1 MMLFEVLKGS
11 AHDLKDHRVE
21 NPRLNAELLLA
32 KCLGFSRETLYAN
45 LRREMQ
51 AEEKEALDEL
61 LRRRMAGEPLQYLLG
76 HQEFWSVDLKVDPR
90 VLIPRPETEVLV
102 EEALSILSIPSCRV
116 PRVLDIGT
124 GSGAIVIALT
134 KDVGEIFAVATDISH
149 EALQVAKENARKV
162 GVGQRIRFVRGDLLH
177 PFRPLT
183 GGVFDLILSNPPYVC
198 RSDIEEL
205 TREVKD
211 HEPRVALDGGE
222 DGLDFYRQMTRQAPS
237 YLREDGWLLVE
248 IGQGQ
253 GAKISALLEQ
263 SGCFSSPELVRD
275 LSGIERVIKVQ
286 KAGGS

>member
-1 MMLFEVLKGS
+1 MTLFEVLKGS
-11 AHDLKDHRVE
+11 ADVLKDHRVE

-32 KCLGFSRETLYAN
+32 QCLGFSRETLYAN
-45 LRREMQ
+45 LRREIQ
-51 AEEKEALDEL
+51 TEEKKALDEL

-102 EEALSILSIPSCRV
+102 DQALSILATPSGRV

-134 KDVGEIFAVATDISH
+134 NEFGEIFAVATDISQ
-149 EALQVAKENARKV
+149 EALQVAKDNARKV

-183 GGVFDLILSNPPYVC
+183 DGVFDLILSNPPYIC

-211 HEPRVALDGGE
+211 HEPRLALDGGE
-222 DGLDFYRQMTRQAPS
+222 DGLDFYRRMSRQVPS
-237 YLREDGWLLVE
+237 YLRKGGWLLVE

-253 GAKISALLEQ
+253 GTEISTLFEQ
-263 SGCFSSPELVRD
+263 SGCFSAPELVRD

-286 KAGGS
+286 KAAA

>member
-1 MMLFEVLKGS
+1 MTLFEVLKGS
-11 AHDLKDHRVE
+11 ADDLKDHRVE

-32 KCLGFSRETLYAN
+32 QCLGFSRETLYAN
-45 LRREMQ
+45 LRREIQ
-51 AEEKEALDEL
+51 TEEKKALDEL

-102 EEALSILSIPSCRV
+102 EEALSILSIPSGRV

-124 GSGAIVIALT
+124 GSGAIVIALAEE
-134 KDVGEIFAVATDISH
+134 VGEIFAVATDISH

-162 GVGQRIRFVRGDLLH
+162 GVGQRIRFVRGDLLY

-183 GGVFDLILSNPPYVC
+183 DGVFDLILSNPPYVC

-211 HEPRVALDGGE
+211 HEPRVALDGGK
-222 DGLDFYRQMTRQAPS
+222 DGLDFYRQMSRQVPS
-237 YLREDGWLLVE
+237 YLREGGWLLVE

-253 GAKISALLEQ
+253 GAKISALLQ
-263 SGCFSSPELVRD
+263 SGCFRGPELIRD

-286 KAGGS
+286 KAAG

>member
-1 MMLFEVLKGS
+1 MTLFEVLKGS
-11 AHDLKDHRVE
+11 ADVLKDHRVE

-32 KCLGFSRETLYAN
+32 QCLGFSRETLYAN
-45 LRREMQ
+45 LRREIQ
-51 AEEKEALDEL
+51 TEEKKALDEL

-102 EEALSILSIPSCRV
+102 DQALSILATPSGRV

-134 KDVGEIFAVATDISH
+134 NEFEEIFAVATDISQ

-183 GGVFDLILSNPPYVC
+183 DGVFDLILSNPPYIC

-211 HEPRVALDGGE
+211 HEPRLALDGGE
-222 DGLDFYRQMTRQAPS
+222 DGLDFYRRMSRQVPS
-237 YLREDGWLLVE
+237 YLRKGGWLLVE

-253 GAKISALLEQ
+253 GTEISTLFEQ
-263 SGCFSSPELVRD
+263 SGCFSAPELVRD

-286 KAGGS
+286 KAEG

>member
-1 MMLFEVLKGS
+1 MTLFEVLKGS
-11 AHDLKDHRVE
+11 ADDLKDHRVE

-32 KCLGFSRETLYAN
+32 QCLGFSRETLYAN
-45 LRREMQ
+45 LRREIQ
-51 AEEKEALDEL
+51 TEEKKALDEL

-102 EEALSILSIPSCRV
+102 DQALSILATPSGRV

-134 KDVGEIFAVATDISH
+134 NEFVEIFAVATDISQ

-183 GGVFDLILSNPPYVC
+183 GGVFDLILSNPPYIC

-211 HEPRVALDGGE
+211 HEPRLALDGGE
-222 DGLDFYRQMTRQAPS
+222 DGLDFYRRMSRQVPS
-237 YLREDGWLLVE
+237 YLREGGWLLVE

-253 GAKISALLEQ
+253 GTEILTLFEQ
-263 SGCFSSPELVRD
+263 SGCFSAPELVRD

-286 KAGGS
+286 KAEG

>member
-1 MMLFEVLKGS
+1 MTLFEVLKGS
-11 AHDLKDHRVE
+11 ADYLKEHRVE

-32 KCLGFSRETLYAN
+32 QCLGFSRETLYAN
-45 LRREMQ
+45 LRREIQ
-51 AEEKEALDEL
+51 TEEKKALDEL
-61 LRRRMAGEPLQYLLG
+61 LRKRMAGEPLQYLLG

-102 EEALSILSIPSCRV
+102 EEALSILSIPSGRV

-134 KDVGEIFAVATDISH
+134 NEFGEIFAVATDISQ

-183 GGVFDLILSNPPYVC
+183 DGVFDLILSNPPYIC
-198 RSDIEEL
+198 RSDIEGL

-211 HEPRVALDGGE
+211 HEPRLALDGGE
-222 DGLDFYRQMTRQAPS
+222 DGLDFYRQMSRQIPS
-237 YLREDGWLLVE
+237 YLREGGWLLVE

-253 GAKISALLEQ
+253 GTEISALLEQ
-263 SGCFSSPELVRD
+263 SGCFRVPELVRD

-286 KAGGS
+286 KAEG

>member
-1 MMLFEVLKGS
+1 MTLFEVLKGS
-11 AHDLKDHRVE
+11 ADVLKDHRVE

-32 KCLGFSRETLYAN
+32 QCLGFSRETLYAN
-45 LRREMQ
+45 LRREIQ
-51 AEEKEALDEL
+51 TEEKKALDEL

-102 EEALSILSIPSCRV
+102 DQALSILATSSGRV

-134 KDVGEIFAVATDISH
+134 NEFVEIFAVATDISQ

-162 GVGQRIRFVRGDLLH
+162 GVDQRIRFVRGDLLH

-183 GGVFDLILSNPPYVC
+183 GGVFDLILSNPPYIC

-211 HEPRVALDGGE
+211 HEPRLALDGGE
-222 DGLDFYRQMTRQAPS
+222 DGLDFYRRMSRQVPS
-237 YLREDGWLLVE
+237 YLRKGGWLLVE

-253 GAKISALLEQ
+253 GTEISTLFEQ
-263 SGCFSSPELVRD
+263 SGCFSAPELVRD

-286 KAGGS
+286 KAEG

>member
-1 MMLFEVLKGS
+1 MTLFEVLKGS
-11 AHDLKDHRVE
+11 ADVLKNQRVE

-32 KCLGFSRETLYAN
+32 QCLGFSRETLYAN
-45 LRREMQ
+45 LRREIQ
-51 AEEKEALDEL
+51 TEEKKALDEL

-102 EEALSILSIPSCRV
+102 DQALSILATPSGRV

-134 KDVGEIFAVATDISH
+134 NEFEEIFAVATDISQ
-149 EALQVAKENARKV
+149 EALQVAKDNARKV

-183 GGVFDLILSNPPYVC
+183 DGVFDLILSNPPYIC

-211 HEPRVALDGGE
+211 HEPRLALDGGE
-222 DGLDFYRQMTRQAPS
+222 DGLDFYRRMSRQVPS
-237 YLREDGWLLVE
+237 YLRKGGWLLVE

-253 GAKISALLEQ
+253 GTEISTLFEQ
-263 SGCFSSPELVRD
+263 SGCFSAPELVRD

-286 KAGGS
+286 KAAG

>member
-1 MMLFEVLKGS
+1 MTLFEVLKGS
-11 AHDLKDHRVE
+11 ADVLKDHQVE

-32 KCLGFSRETLYAN
+32 QCLGFSRETLYAN
-45 LRREMQ
+45 LRREIQ
-51 AEEKEALDEL
+51 TEEKKALDEL

-102 EEALSILSIPSCRV
+102 DQALSILATSSGRV

-134 KDVGEIFAVATDISH
+134 NEFVEIFAVATDISQ

-183 GGVFDLILSNPPYVC
+183 DGVFDLILSNPPYIC

-211 HEPRVALDGGE
+211 HEPRLALDGGE
-222 DGLDFYRQMTRQAPS
+222 DGLDFYRRMSRQVPS
-237 YLREDGWLLVE
+237 YLRKGGWLLVE

-253 GAKISALLEQ
+253 GTEISTLLEQ
-263 SGCFSSPELVRD
+263 SGCFSAPELVRD

-286 KAGGS
+286 KAEG

>member
-1 MMLFEVLKGS
+1 MTLFEVLKGS
-11 AHDLKDHRVE
+11 ADVLKDHRVE

-32 KCLGFSRETLYAN
+32 QCLGFSRETLYAN
-45 LRREMQ
+45 LRREIQ
-51 AEEKEALDEL
+51 TEEKKALDEL

-102 EEALSILSIPSCRV
+102 DQALSILATPSGRV

-134 KDVGEIFAVATDISH
+134 NEFEEIFAVATDISQ
-149 EALQVAKENARKV
+149 EALQVAKDNARKV

-183 GGVFDLILSNPPYVC
+183 DGVFDLILSNPPYIC

-211 HEPRVALDGGE
+211 HEPRLALDGGE
-222 DGLDFYRQMTRQAPS
+222 DGLDFYRRMSRQVPS
-237 YLREDGWLLVE
+237 YLRKGGWLLVE

-253 GAKISALLEQ
+253 GTEISTLFEQ
-263 SGCFSSPELVRD
+263 SGCFSAPELVRD

-286 KAGGS
+286 KAAG

>member
-1 MMLFEVLKGS
+1 MTLFEVLKGS
-11 AHDLKDHRVE
+11 ADVLKDHQVE

-32 KCLGFSRETLYAN
+32 QCLGFSRETLYAN
-45 LRREMQ
+45 LRREIQ

-76 HQEFWSVDLKVDPR
+76 HQEFWTVDLKVDPH

-102 EEALSILSIPSCRV
+102 DQALSILATLSDRV

-134 KDVGEIFAVATDISH
+134 KEVGEIFAVATDISH
-149 EALQVAKENARKV
+149 EALLVAKENAMEARV
-162 GVGQRIRFVRGDLLH
+162 DQRIRFIRGDLLH
-177 PFRPLT
+177 PFRSLRE
-183 GGVFDLILSNPPYVC
+183 GMFDLILSNPPYIR

-205 TREVKD
+205 AREIKD
-211 HEPRVALDGGE
+211 HEPRLALDGGE
-222 DGLDFYRQMTRQAPS
+222 DGLDFYRQMSRQIPS
-237 YLREDGWLLVE
+237 YLREGGWLLVE

-253 GAKISALLEQ
+253 GAEISALLEQ
-263 SGCFSSPELVRD
+263 SGSFRAPEVVRD

-286 KAGGS
+286 KAAG

>member
-1 MMLFEVLKGS
+1 MTVFEVLKGS
-11 AHDLKDHRVE
+11 ADDLKDHRVE

-32 KCLGFSRETLYAN
+32 QCLGFSRETLYAN
-45 LRREMQ
+45 LRREIQ
-51 AEEKEALDEL
+51 TEEKKALDEL

-102 EEALSILSIPSCRV
+102 DQALSILATPSGRV

-134 KDVGEIFAVATDISH
+134 NEFEEIFAVATDISQ

-183 GGVFDLILSNPPYVC
+183 DGVFDLILSNPPYVC

-222 DGLDFYRQMTRQAPS
+222 DGLDFYRQMSRQVPS
-237 YLREDGWLLVE
+237 YLRKGGWLLVE

-253 GAKISALLEQ
+253 GTEISTLLEQ
-263 SGCFSSPELVRD
+263 SGCFSAPELVRD

-286 KAGGS
+286 KAEG

>member
-1 MMLFEVLKGS
+1 MTLFEVLKGS
-11 AHDLKDHRVE
+11 ADVLKDHRVE

-32 KCLGFSRETLYAN
+32 QCLGFSRETLYAN
-45 LRREMQ
+45 LRREIQ
-51 AEEKEALDEL
+51 TEEKKALDEL

-102 EEALSILSIPSCRV
+102 DQALSILATPSGRV

-134 KDVGEIFAVATDISH
+134 NEFGEIFAVATDISQ

-183 GGVFDLILSNPPYVC
+183 DGVFDLILSNPPYIC

-211 HEPRVALDGGE
+211 HEPRLALDGGE
-222 DGLDFYRQMTRQAPS
+222 DGLDFYRRMSRQVPS
-237 YLREDGWLLVE
+237 YLRKGGWLLVE

-253 GAKISALLEQ
+253 GTEISTLFEQ
-263 SGCFSSPELVRD
+263 SGCFSAPELVRD

-286 KAGGS
+286 KAEG

>member
-1 MMLFEVLKGS
+1 MTLFEVLKGS
-11 AHDLKDHRVE
+11 ADVLKDHRVE

-32 KCLGFSRETLYAN
+32 QCLGFSRETLYAN
-45 LRREMQ
+45 LRREIQ
-51 AEEKEALDEL
+51 TEEKKALDEL

-102 EEALSILSIPSCRV
+102 DQALSILATPSGRV

-134 KDVGEIFAVATDISH
+134 NEFEEIFAVATDISQ
-149 EALQVAKENARKV
+149 EALQVAKDNARKV

-183 GGVFDLILSNPPYVC
+183 DGVFDLILSNPPYIC

-211 HEPRVALDGGE
+211 HEPRLALDGGE
-222 DGLDFYRQMTRQAPS
+222 DGLDFYRRMSRQVPS
-237 YLREDGWLLVE
+237 YLRKGGWLLVE

-253 GAKISALLEQ
+253 GTEISTLFEQ
-263 SGCFSSPELVRD
+263 SGCFSAPELVRD

-286 KAGGS
+286 KAER

>member
-1 MMLFEVLKGS
+1 MTLFEVLKGS
-11 AHDLKDHRVE
+11 ADVLKDHRVE

-32 KCLGFSRETLYAN
+32 QCLGFSRETLYAN
-45 LRREMQ
+45 LRREIQ
-51 AEEKEALDEL
+51 TEEKKALDEL

-102 EEALSILSIPSCRV
+102 DQALSILATPSGRV

-134 KDVGEIFAVATDISH
+134 NEFEEIFAVATDISH
-149 EALQVAKENARKV
+149 EALQVARENARKV
-162 GVGQRIRFVRGDLLH
+162 GVDQRIRFVRGDLLY

-183 GGVFDLILSNPPYVC
+183 DGVFDLILSNPPYVC

-222 DGLDFYRQMTRQAPS
+222 DGLDFYRQMSRQVPS
-237 YLREDGWLLVE
+237 YLREGGWLLVE

-253 GAKISALLEQ
+253 GAEISALWEQ
-263 SGCFSSPELVRD
+263 SGCFRVPELVRD

-286 KAGGS
+286 KAEG

>member
-1 MMLFEVLKGS
+1 MTLFEVLKGS
-11 AHDLKDHRVE
+11 ADVLKNQRVE

-32 KCLGFSRETLYAN
+32 QCLGFSRETLYAN
-45 LRREMQ
+45 LRREIQ
-51 AEEKEALDEL
+51 TEEKKALDEL

-102 EEALSILSIPSCRV
+102 DQALSILATPSGRV

-134 KDVGEIFAVATDISH
+134 NEFEEIFAVATDISQ

-183 GGVFDLILSNPPYVC
+183 DGVFDLILSNPPYIC
-198 RSDIEEL
+198 RSDIEGL

-211 HEPRVALDGGE
+211 HEPRLALDGGE
-222 DGLDFYRQMTRQAPS
+222 DGLDFYRQMSRQVPS
-237 YLREDGWLLVE
+237 YLRKGGWLLVE

-253 GAKISALLEQ
+253 GTEISALLEQ
-263 SGCFSSPELVRD
+263 SGCFSAPELVRD

-286 KAGGS
+286 KAEG

>member
-1 MMLFEVLKGS
+1 MTLFEVLKGS
-11 AHDLKDHRVE
+11 VHVLKDHRIE
-21 NPRLNAELLLA
+21 SPRLNAELLLA
-32 KCLGFSRETLYAN
+32 QCLGFSRETLYAN
-45 LRREMQ
+45 FRREIQ

-102 EEALSILSIPSCRV
+102 EEALAILEIPSRRE

-124 GSGAIVIALT
+124 GSGAIVVALT
-134 KDVGEIFAVATDISH
+134 KDLGEIFAVATDISH
-149 EALQVAKENARKV
+149 EALLVAKENARDA
-162 GVGQRIRFVRGDLLH
+162 GVDQRIRFVQGDLLS

-198 RSDIEEL
+198 RPDIEEL

-222 DGLDFYRQMTRQAPS
+222 DGLDFYRQMSCQVPA
-237 YLREDGWLLVE
+237 YLREGGWLLVE
-248 IGQGQ
+248 MGQGQ

-263 SGCFSSPELVRD
+263 SGCFRGPELVRD

-286 KAGGS
+286 KAGG

>member
-11 AHDLKDHRVE
+11 ADCLKDHRVE

-32 KCLGFSRETLYAN
+32 QCLGFSRETLYAN
-45 LRREMQ
+45 LRREIL
-51 AEEKEALDEL
+51 AEEKKALDEL

-102 EEALSILSIPSCRV
+102 EEALSILAIPSGSV

-134 KDVGEIFAVATDISH
+134 KEVEEIFAVATDISH
-149 EALQVAKENARKV
+149 EALEVAKENAREA
-162 GVGQRIRFVRGDLLH
+162 GVDQRIRFVRGNLLH
-177 PFRPLT
+177 PFRHLT
-183 GGVFDLILSNPPYVC
+183 GGVFDLILSNPPYIC
-198 RSDIEEL
+198 RSEIEEL
-205 TREVKD
+205 TREIKG
-211 HEPRVALDGGE
+211 HEPRLALDGGE
-222 DGLDFYRQMTRQAPS
+222 DGLDFYHQMSRQVPP
-237 YLREDGWLLVE
+237 YLREGGWLLVE

-263 SGCFSSPELVRD
+263 SGCFRTPELVRD

-286 KAGGS
+286 KAER

>member
-1 MMLFEVLKGS
+1 MTLFEVLKGS
-11 AHDLKDHRVE
+11 ADVLKGHRVE

-32 KCLGFSRETLYAN
+32 QCLGFSRETLYAN
-45 LRREMQ
+45 LRREIQ
-51 AEEKEALDEL
+51 TEEKKALDEL

-102 EEALSILSIPSCRV
+102 DQALSILATPFGRV

-134 KDVGEIFAVATDISH
+134 NEFEEIFAVATDISH
-149 EALQVAKENARKV
+149 EALKVAKENARTV

-177 PFRPLT
+177 PFRSLT
-183 GGVFDLILSNPPYVC
+183 DGVFDLILSNPPYIC
-198 RSDIEEL
+198 RSDIEGL

-211 HEPRVALDGGE
+211 HEPRLALDGGE
-222 DGLDFYRQMTRQAPS
+222 DGLDFYRQMSRQVPS
-237 YLREDGWLLVE
+237 YLRKGGWLLVE

-253 GAKISALLEQ
+253 GTEISTLFEQ
-263 SGCFSSPELVRD
+263 SGCFSAPELVRD

-286 KAGGS
+286 KAEG